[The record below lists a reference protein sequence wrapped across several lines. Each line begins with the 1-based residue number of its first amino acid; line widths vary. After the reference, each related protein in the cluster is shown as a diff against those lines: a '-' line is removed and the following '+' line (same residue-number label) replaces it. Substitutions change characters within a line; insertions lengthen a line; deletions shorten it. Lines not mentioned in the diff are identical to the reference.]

1 MLSTLLLY
9 NNTLF
14 LVLFPDSVHQCLLYP
29 HSWVRLVSS
38 RLLGVLFASAS
49 IEDIAQ
55 TLTGH
60 GGAGRNK
67 VWLAFFVNGGL
78 EKVSWLGFVQ
88 QIMLSLFFSDQRSQA
103 QSIRTA
109 QIITAQ

>member
-1 MLSTLLLY
+1 MVINTLLLY
-9 NNTLF
+9 ITVCTL
-14 LVLFPDSVHQCLLYP
+14 VFPDSIHQCLLYP

-38 RLLGVLFASAS
+38 RLLGILFASAN

-60 GGAGRNK
+60 DGAGRNK

-78 EKVSWLGFVQ
+78 AKVGFLQNIYYKNVLPVLYRSEKSST
-88 QIMLSLFFSDQRSQA
+88 I
-103 QSIRTA
+103 
-109 QIITAQ
+109 